1 MAKVVGENSDNMS
14 FIQGV
19 QLILLI
25 TEDGVG
31 KDSVDEFWNV
41 QYVR

>member
-1 MAKVVGENSDNMS
+1 MAKVVGANSDNMG

-19 QLILLI
+19 ELILLI

-41 QYVR
+41 QYVI

>member
-1 MAKVVGENSDNMS
+1 MEKVVGANSDNMG